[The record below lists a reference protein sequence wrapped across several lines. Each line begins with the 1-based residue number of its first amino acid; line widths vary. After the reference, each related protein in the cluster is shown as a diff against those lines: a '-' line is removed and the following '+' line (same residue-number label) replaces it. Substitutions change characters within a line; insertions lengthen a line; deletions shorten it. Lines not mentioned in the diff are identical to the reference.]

1 MASLGRLAVLV
12 GLIAAVAGVVTQLVG
27 LRRKRPDLLRL
38 AGQWALVTLFAS
50 AVAALVMEWAI
61 LTDNFSFEYVA
72 RNSTTTTPLLYK
84 VATLWGALEGSIL
97 LWVLI
102 LAGYIVAV
110 GWRFRSRLDDPLVAW
125 AMLTLFVIAGFF
137 FLLLTGPA
145 DPFNTLAAAPAD
157 GRGLNPLLQNH
168 PLMAVHP
175 VMLYLGYVGFSVPF
189 SFAIA
194 ALVTGRLGEGWLLET
209 RTWTVL
215 AWGFLTTGIVLG
227 AWWSYEVL
235 GWGGYWAWDPVENS
249 SLLPWLT
256 STAYLHSVVVQE
268 RRGMLRI
275 WNLSLLL
282 STFAL
287 TILGTFLTRSGVLRS
302 VHEFSQSNI
311 GIYLLT
317 FFGLVVIV
325 SLALIAWRGEQ
336 LTSPGSVGSPVSREG
351 SFLVNNLLFAAFA
364 LVVLLGT
371 VFPLL
376 IEAINGDRL
385 AVGSPYFDRMTGPI
399 GLALLFLMGMSP
411 LLSWRR
417 TSGESLREKTLG
429 PAWVGAI
436 FLMVAVAV
444 GARGWMSLVAFA
456 LAGFVVGSAGRTL
469 LLGVRRR
476 GIAGFTGRN
485 GGGMVAHIGIA
496 LLAVGFV
503 ASQSY
508 SNESEVR
515 LNNGQTVEV
524 AGHSIEF
531 LGRTDTS
538 QPGREI
544 TSVRI
549 RVDGNEIHEPAI
561 TQFATFGTPIATPSV
576 DVSLIDDVYL
586 SVLDVESEDGSVLMR
601 VIVRPMIAWLW
612 IGGLTISLGSILA
625 VIPVRG
631 RVVAVSDSSNEPPA
645 DGSPDDD
652 EPLEPETEPATV

>member
-12 GLIAAVAGVVTQLVG
+12 GLIGAAAGVVTQLVG
-27 LRRKRPDLLRL
+27 LRRNRPDLLRL

-72 RNSTTTTPLLYK
+72 LNSTTTTPLLYK
-84 VATLWGALEGSIL
+84 IATLWGALEGSIL

-102 LAGYIVAV
+102 LAGYVVAV
-110 GWRFRSRLDDPLVAW
+110 TWRFRARLSDPLVAW

-137 FLLLTGPA
+137 FLMLTGPA
-145 DPFNTLAAAPAD
+145 DPFNTLAVAPAD

-189 SFAIA
+189 AFAIA

-235 GWGGYWAWDPVENS
+235 GWGGYWAWDPVENA

-317 FFGLVVIV
+317 FFGLVVLV

-417 TSGESLREKTLG
+417 TSGETLREKTLG
-429 PAWVGAI
+429 PAWVGAV
-436 FLMVAVAV
+436 FLMVAVVV

-456 LAGFVVGSAGRTL
+456 LAGFVVGSAARTL

-476 GIAGFTGRN
+476 GPAGFTGRT
-485 GGGMVAHIGIA
+485 GGGMIAHIGIA

-515 LNNGQTVEV
+515 LTEGQTVNV

-531 LGRTDTS
+531 LGRSDTT

-586 SVLDVESEDGSVLMR
+586 SVLDVGAEDGSVLMR

-625 VIPVRG
+625 VVPVRG
-631 RVVAVSDSSNEPPA
+631 RVVAVAEPTEEPS
-645 DGSPDDD
+645 GEGPSDDD
-652 EPLEPETEPATV
+652 EPLEPETEPATL